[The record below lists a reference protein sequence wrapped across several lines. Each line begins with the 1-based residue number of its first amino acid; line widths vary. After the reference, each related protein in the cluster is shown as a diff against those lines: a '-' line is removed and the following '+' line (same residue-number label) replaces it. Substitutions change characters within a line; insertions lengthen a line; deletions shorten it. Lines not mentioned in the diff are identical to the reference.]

1 MAPNTTLTLKPLA
14 SDLVRVEEALEMAV
28 RHEDRF
34 LREVAGH
41 LSSAGGKRVR
51 PTLTLSAAYCAQGAR
66 ECSDEVIT
74 GAVACELVHL
84 GSLHHDDVIDEAQ
97 TRRSVPSVNARWSNI
112 VAILSGDYLLARA
125 SSLAASLGADVA
137 ALLADTIGELC
148 RGQILELQHLFDVN
162 RSEEDYSR
170 AIEGKTASL
179 FSTSCRVGGMVS
191 QVDAAT
197 LDSLT
202 QFGYHLGM
210 CFQVVDDIL
219 DLTATDEA
227 LGKPSGQDLA
237 EGIYTLPVIYAMN
250 ENPLLR
256 EKLGGPLSGD
266 RLKEVRQLAATP
278 AALATTRSIAWDHA
292 TKAREALAG
301 ANTLDAEVTG
311 GLSIFVEQL
320 INRAN

>member
-1 MAPNTTLTLKPLA
+1 MTANTTLTLKPLA
-14 SDLVRVEEALEMAV
+14 GDLARVEKALETAV
-28 RHEDRF
+28 HHEDRF

-41 LSSAGGKRVR
+41 LSGAGGKRVR

-66 ECSDEVIT
+66 ECSDEIIT

-162 RSEEDYSR
+162 RSEEDYAR

-179 FSTSCRVGGMVS
+179 FATSCRVGGMVS

-202 QFGYHLGM
+202 QFGHHLGM

-227 LGKPSGQDLA
+227 LGKPSGQDMA

-256 EKLGGPLSGD
+256 EKLGGPLAGD
-266 RLKEVRQLAATP
+266 RLKEARQLAATP
-278 AALATTRSIAWDHA
+278 DALATTRSIAWDHA

-301 ANTLDAEVTG
+301 ANNLDSEVTG

-320 INRAN
+320 IDRAN